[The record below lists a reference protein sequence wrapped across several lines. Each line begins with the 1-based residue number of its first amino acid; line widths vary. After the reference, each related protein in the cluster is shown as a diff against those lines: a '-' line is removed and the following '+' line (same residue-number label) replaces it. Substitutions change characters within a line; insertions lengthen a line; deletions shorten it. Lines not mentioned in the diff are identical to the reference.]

1 MKGYKRPN
9 WQESS
14 ANEQHLQTTLF
25 QQVIAT
31 RSYESRQAMLP
42 DVRKS
47 VPVSFVTDPL
57 ESEAKPE
64 ARMAY

>member
-25 QQVIAT
+25 RQVFST

-42 DVRKS
+42 DVLRVNANLFQS
-47 VPVSFVTDPL
+47 ALYRT
-57 ESEAKPE
+57 
-64 ARMAY
+64 R

>member
-42 DVRKS
+42 DVLRVNANLFQS
-47 VPVSFVTDPL
+47 AL
-57 ESEAKPE
+57 
-64 ARMAY
+64 